1 MAQNKLKISLIACF
15 IFLITNSFIAQ
26 IPTKYWVKFT
36 DKNGSPYSISNPSA
50 YLSAKSILRRANHGI
65 SVDITDIPVNQTYI
79 NAVNGTGALVFQTS
93 KWFNAA
99 IVFVTTPSQLTA
111 INSLTCVLSSKQV
124 GKHASTKKDNIVES
138 TMPMLSAN
146 KSVASVAGY
155 NYGPS
160 VTQASQIGV
169 DCMHSLGFR
178 GQNMTI
184 AIIDAGFNSADV
196 NPVFDSLRNE
206 GRLLGTRDYVVGTG
220 SVYAADSHGAMVL
233 SIIAGNSP
241 GNLIGTGPK
250 AQLWL
255 LRSED
260 VSSEKLIEECN
271 WVVAAEFADSVGA
284 DITTTSLGYTTFD
297 NAADNHTYADLNGKT
312 SVASIAATM
321 AARKGIF
328 VLNAAG
334 NEGGGAWNFVGVPA
348 DADSICTVGSVN
360 GSGLHSNFSSVGPT
374 ADGRIK
380 PELST
385 MGQGTYVCQPGYVFT
400 AGNGTSFATPVLA
413 GAVACL
419 WQAHPTRSNMD
430 ILQALKATA
439 SQSTTPD
446 NNYGWGIPNMCAAH
460 NYLTVLTVQEKLEKK
475 TLTLYPNPTHNAIN
489 FTLHKTP
496 ESIVITDVLGNN
508 IAYTLTTTSNN
519 QYTLNLPTDIANGV
533 YFISINTNGAIYNS
547 KFVKE

>member
-1 MAQNKLKISLIACF
+1 MAQNKLKIALIACI
-15 IFLITNSFIAQ
+15 IFSITSSFMAQ
-26 IPTKYWVKFT
+26 TPTKYWVKFK
-36 DKNGSPYSISNPSA
+36 DKTGSPYSISTPSA
-50 YLSAKSILRRANHGI
+50 YLSAKSILRRTNHGI

-79 NAVNGTGALVFQTS
+79 NAVNATGAVVFQTS
-93 KWFNAA
+93 KWLNAA
-99 IVFVTTPSQLTA
+99 IVFVTAPAQLTA

-124 GKHASTKKDNIVES
+124 GKHASTKKDQIVEK
-138 TMPMLSAN
+138 TTPLLSYN
-146 KSVASVAGY
+146 KAAPTVVGY

-160 VTQASQIGV
+160 ITQASQIGA

-184 AIIDAGFNSADV
+184 AIIDDGFNSADV

-206 GRLLGTRDYVVGTG
+206 GRILGTRDYVMGNT
-220 SVYAADSHGAMVL
+220 SVYEDDSHGAMVL

-250 AQLWL
+250 AQFWL

-260 VSSEKLIEECN
+260 VGSEKLIEEAN
-271 WVVAAEFADSVGA
+271 WVVAAEFADSVGV

-297 NAADNHTYADLNGKT
+297 NPADNHTFGELNGKT

-334 NEGGGAWNFVGVPA
+334 NEGGGAWNFIGVPA
-348 DADSICTVGSVN
+348 DADSICTVGAVN
-360 GSGLHSNFSSVGPT
+360 GSGVHANFSSVGPT
-374 ADGRIK
+374 IDGRIK

-385 MGQGTYVCQPGYVFT
+385 MGQGTYVCQPGYNFT

-430 ILQALKATA
+430 ILLALKATA
-439 SQSTTPD
+439 TQSMTPD
-446 NNYGWGIPNMCAAH
+446 NNYGWGIPNICAAH
-460 NYLTVLTVQEKLEKK
+460 NFLTVLTVQEKLEKK
-475 TLTLYPNPTHNAIN
+475 ALVLFPNPTNHVLN
-489 FTLHKTP
+489 FSLNHTP
-496 ESIVITDVLGNN
+496 ETITIMDVLGNN
-508 IAYTLTTTSNN
+508 MAYTLTTNSNN
-519 QYTLNLPTDIANGV
+519 QYTLILPTEIANGV
-533 YFISINTNGAIYNS
+533 YFISIKTSNAIYNS